1 MVACSNGASKPS
13 PSNSR
18 RWQLALAEQVIA
30 PVGGQIVA
38 VYHDIVST

>member
-1 MVACSNGASKPS
+1 MSPCSRLVAAMFACS
-13 PSNSR
+13 
-18 RWQLALAEQVIA
+18 IA